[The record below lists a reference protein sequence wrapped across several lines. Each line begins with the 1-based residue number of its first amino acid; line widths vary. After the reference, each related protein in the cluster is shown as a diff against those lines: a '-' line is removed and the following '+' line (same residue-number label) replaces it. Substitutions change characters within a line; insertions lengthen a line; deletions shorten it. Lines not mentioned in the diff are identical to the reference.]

1 MSRLFLALILISS
14 LWAQTPGNVFE
25 KAPPGVEDALRDRI
39 SKFYQAHVDKKFRQ
53 ADQYVAED
61 SKDTFFAANK
71 PACLAFSIDKIIYSE
86 NFTKAKVT
94 VLCKQ
99 RVMAPGF
106 PAMPMDVPLPDTW
119 KVENGQWYWYL
130 DLSAGRETPFGHW
143 KPAPEAT
150 PEGAVDPRAALAN
163 APTVETLVK
172 SVQADKQ
179 MVQLNAKEYST
190 DQVLIANKMPGVIKL
205 SLEGAV
211 PKGLALLVKLDRT
224 EIKAG
229 EQATVAF
236 RFQPG
241 DQAPPKQLQVGV
253 RVQPT
258 NQLIPIE
265 VEFQ

>member
-1 MSRLFLALILISS
+1 MSRVFLALIVFSG

-25 KAPPGVEDALRDRI
+25 KAPPGVDDALRDRI
-39 SKFYQAHVDKKFRQ
+39 GKFYQAHVDRKFRQ

-71 PACLAFSIDKIIYSE
+71 PACLSYRVDKIIYTD
-86 NFTKAKVT
+86 NFRKAKAT
-94 VLCKQ
+94 VFCKQ

-106 PAMPMDVPLPDTW
+106 PATPMDVPLPDTW
-119 KVENGQWYWYL
+119 KLENGEWFWYL
-130 DLSAGRETPFGHW
+130 DLTAGRETPFGFR
-143 KPAPEAT
+143 KPAPE
-150 PEGAVDPRAALAN
+150 GAAEAAPDVAAAMAA
-163 APTVETLVK
+163 APTVEAIWK

-179 MVQLNAKEYST
+179 AVRLSSKQYST
-190 DQVLIANKMPGVIKL
+190 DEVTISNRMPGVINL

-211 PKGLALLVKLDRT
+211 SPGVRVKLDRT
-224 EIKAG
+224 EVKAG
-229 EQATVAF
+229 EKAIVAF

-241 DQAPPKQLQVGV
+241 DVAPPKQGQVGV

-265 VEFQ
+265 IEFQ